1 MAVAEQLHGLVFE
14 TFTTHEIQERF
25 ERHEIV
31 LIDVRTPQEYAFEH
45 IPGAMLFPMASF
57 DPRKLPMQAEKPIV
71 LYCGSGR
78 RSRLIAEKCIRA
90 GIDRIAHMEGGIN
103 AWKAAGLAYVSIDPA
118 TGGYVHNLSTRE
130 D

>member
-1 MAVAEQLHGLVFE
+1 MAVAEQLNELVFE
-14 TFTTHEIQERF
+14 TFTAHEIQERF

-57 DPRKLPMQAEKPIV
+57 DPRKLPMQVGKPVV

-78 RSRLIAEKCIRA
+78 RSRIVAGKCIDA

-103 AWKAAGLAYVSIDPA
+103 AWKAAGFAYVSIDPA
-118 TGGYVHNLSTRE
+118 TGGYISKPEH
-130 D
+130 

>member
-1 MAVAEQLHGLVFE
+1 MATIERLCEIVFE
-14 TFTTHEIQERF
+14 KLTPHEVQERF

-57 DPRKLPMQAEKPIV
+57 DPRKLPMQVGKPIV

-78 RSRLIAEKCIRA
+78 RSRILAEKCIYA
-90 GIDRIAHMEGGIN
+90 GIDRIAHMEGGIS
-103 AWKAAGLAYVSIDPA
+103 AWKAAGFTYASINPE
-118 TGGYVHNLSTRE
+118 TGGYISKPEH
-130 D
+130 